1 MAYVIAE
8 GCAKDAVC
16 AEACSSESIH
26 TDDDADQ
33 YFIDPE
39 TCIDCGICESECPV
53 GAIYPADDL
62 PAEWKHYEKLNA
74 AFFEK

>member
-8 GCAKDAVC
+8 GCTKDGLCVDV
-16 AEACSSESIH
+16 CSSDSIH
-26 TDDDADQ
+26 TTDDHDQ

-53 GAIYPADDL
+53 GAIFPADDL
-62 PAEWKHYEKLNA
+62 PAEWKHYEKANA
-74 AFFEK
+74 DFFNK